1 MIGASALRLLLL
13 CVAGSPGPPP
23 VRLSWQGN
31 QLPPFPQALAQGAAV
46 ELDAEIDQPKAALAV
61 LAPAAQIGQAPPA
74 PVVVAAATQN
84 NEPPPML
91 PAIAPAA
98 VLEDPPEL
106 LGDIARMGFATK
118 LDIDNISEILLL
130 LRTLESMRAAGA
142 TSLALARAYALMSG
156 IRGMRGVK
164 WMAQHLVSFDTILNA
179 LIAAYDEFGLFLL
192 ALADAHDSYA
202 REQLLL

>member
-1 MIGASALRLLLL
+1 
-13 CVAGSPGPPP
+13 
-23 VRLSWQGN
+23 
-31 QLPPFPQALAQGAAV
+31 
-46 ELDAEIDQPKAALAV
+46 
-61 LAPAAQIGQAPPA
+61 
-74 PVVVAAATQN
+74 
-84 NEPPPML
+84 
-91 PAIAPAA
+91 
-98 VLEDPPEL
+98 
-106 LGDIARMGFATK
+106 MGFATK

-164 WMAQHLVSFDTILNA
+164 WMAQHLVGFGTIPNA
-179 LIAAYDEFGLFLL
+179 LIAAHDEFGLFLL

>member
-1 MIGASALRLLLL
+1 
-13 CVAGSPGPPP
+13 
-23 VRLSWQGN
+23 
-31 QLPPFPQALAQGAAV
+31 
-46 ELDAEIDQPKAALAV
+46 
-61 LAPAAQIGQAPPA
+61 
-74 PVVVAAATQN
+74 
-84 NEPPPML
+84 ML
-91 PAIAPAA
+91 FAIAPAA